1 MTATKTKW
9 LSAKEKLFSKMKGAK
24 QDVGKSSMA
33 DAAQEVLSW
42 KRREQAA
49 DFIKS
54 VNMEL
59 ERSFEMRSTSDIHL
73 LRIKSDPV
81 MCEHLPVDYGL
92 QSWCTGKVHITFYN
106 GSHETFL
113 NRDSGK
119 EVAEEIT
126 KILSL
131 VK

>member
-1 MTATKTKW
+1 MY
-9 LSAKEKLFSKMKGAK
+9 KGIRLA
-24 QDVGKSSMA
+24 
-33 DAAQEVLSW
+33 W
-42 KRREQAA
+42 FN
-49 DFIKS
+49 FI
-54 VNMEL
+54 
-59 ERSFEMRSTSDIHL
+59 FIGDIHL